1 MYIIS
6 VICKEIEIMIKRFFY
21 LLWSSSLQDLWVY
34 LWSKTEV
41 DEKAIAAAK
50 ETKSRVKAVKKA
62 IKGDLK

>member
-1 MYIIS
+1 
-6 VICKEIEIMIKRFFY
+6 MIKRFFY
-21 LLWSSSLQDLWVY
+21 LLWSSSLQDLWVH